1 MVKELKSVKNM
12 YGVTLGVFLAIL
24 VGFGIAAFYHHSYGY
39 YGYGGSSDYGRNI
52 LLIAFSCG
60 LIFSVVGLLLPKRL
74 GVFKLGLW
82 VGGFGTMLYALT
94 YSGISRLGWQWSFG
108 AVAIGLIVLIPLGYL
123 KLVPKGE
130 STEQ

>member
-12 YGVTLGVFLAIL
+12 YGITFGVLLAIL
-24 VGFGIAAFYHHSYGY
+24 VGFGIAAFYHHSYY
-39 YGYGGSSDYGRNI
+39 YGYGGSSDYGRNV

-60 LIFSVVGLLLPKRL
+60 LIFSVIGLLLPNKL
-74 GVFKLGLW
+74 GVFRLGLLI
-82 VGGFGTMLYALT
+82 GGFGTMLYALT
-94 YSGISRLGWQWSFG
+94 YSGVSGLGWQWSFG

-130 STEQ
+130 GTE